1 MFRVARLSAVPIC
14 ELVQSRDGQQWTIWT
29 ATACA
34 YACMKPADFPITYL
48 RKCATACAHAC
59 KLTKLLV
66 LAGLF
71 SSGMQ
76 VHRQHAVQGMSTC
89 GI

>member
-48 RKCATACAHAC
+48 QIDKVVGAGRPFFIRHASPSPACCSGHVHLRHMMVC
-59 KLTKLLV
+59 
-66 LAGLF
+66 LA
-71 SSGMQ
+71 
-76 VHRQHAVQGMSTC
+76 
-89 GI
+89 